1 MSIESSSFS
10 ARKPIKRKSAL
21 TNEHKGKKT
30 TSRKV
35 SFSNERENLRNN
47 LVQKNNDFI
56 SDFLDEEKEDDNNS
70 IDEQLNQQ
78 REKQLELLNEK
89 FTRLYNS
96 KDKIYENIIKEI
108 DVEKNLVYKGSL
120 MSFNLIILKI
130 KCLMKLLKEKL
141 EYVLKSKEQR
151 NYYEVDLYIQKVK
164 NEFKKIYLILNEDD
178 KYEYEI
184 LTQNYCRFLFIMA
197 IICSQKEE
205 IIRSFNYISLGV
217 NMLKVYFVRR
227 NIASSIETYRIYAKL
242 LIMLINKLISD
253 NNISQSLI
261 YINYLSRI
269 CQIALNIIYNNKLD
283 KKYEFRFNE
292 YLGYTFLFFGYCSEL
307 HYSNLKN
314 YYQICAEI
322 YKEAF
327 YFMNKSSNH
336 SIFYDPKTVITIEK
350 KGLSLSQILF
360 EKLKEKL
367 ILDALE
373 KQRKF
378 EQQELLKKQLIE
390 EAKTKEKKYRLK
402 LIASGFTPD
411 PPNLV
416 KAKKRLYNEIL
427 TPSNQKL
434 MDKLDDELISYVYK
448 HRQNEKDKKM
458 DTIKINSG
466 KKSGGGEKRLPSL
479 DVMKSLCHYK
489 MYNSLMS
496 NDFKEFIVKN
506 KNLEFN
512 YPQRQKKS
520 LDKIQKYLNRK
531 MEINFNT
538 ETINI
543 EKEKDKVKEKDKEPL
558 FILKM
563 EAEAEAEPDQENS
576 INNKT
581 INVNEFKILDLGND
595 KEEEQMPSPKN
606 YAKLIKNY
614 PSTKNRALG
623 GINNIEHSYII
634 SIDRE
639 KDNDKEKE
647 KGKDN
652 KNNLKKKLRKK
663 CVTSTGYKIPGI
675 QTGSKKAFRD
685 KTITAKSKAY
695 LKKEDYHNRKLDKYV
710 FSRRY
715 FKEVEYF
722 ENLTNKELDFQKKF
736 LGIKFN
742 NSKMYFKG
750 FDTELRNNG
759 KISRDEI
766 YKSFLILHNK
776 ATYKERNYE
785 KEMQSEIEYKNK
797 PRIVGNVFKSLTN
810 KTKEGKEVKNAM
822 RKVLDRYISEERK
835 NNKKNQ
841 NIMSL
846 DEIKKKNEY
855 SIMKLN
861 DNIKEINSLLISK
874 INEAKNKNKFTDI

>member
-1 MSIESSSFS
+1 MSIEPSSFS

-21 TNEHKGKKT
+21 TNEHKGKKP

-35 SFSNERENLRNN
+35 SFSNDRENLRNN

-307 HYSNLKN
+307 HNSNLKN

-350 KGLSLSQILF
+350 KSLSLSQILF

-543 EKEKDKVKEKDKEPL
+543 EKEKEKEKKDKEPL

-563 EAEAEAEPDQENS
+563 EAEAGPDQENS

-595 KEEEQMPSPKN
+595 NEEEQMPSPKN

-614 PSTKNRALG
+614 PSTKNRAQG

-634 SIDRE
+634 SIDKDKE
-639 KDNDKEKE
+639 KDNDKEKD
-647 KGKDN
+647 KDN
-652 KNNLKKKLRKK
+652 KNNSKKKLRKK
-663 CVTSTGYKIPGI
+663 CVTSTGYKIPGV

-685 KTITAKSKAY
+685 KTITAKSKNY

-810 KTKEGKEVKNAM
+810 KMKEGKEVKNAM
-822 RKVLDRYISEERK
+822 RKVLDRYIAEERK

>member
-1 MSIESSSFS
+1 MSIEPSSFS

-56 SDFLDEEKEDDNNS
+56 SDFLDEEKKDDNNS

-307 HYSNLKN
+307 HNSNLKN

-563 EAEAEAEPDQENS
+563 EAEAEPDQENS

-595 KEEEQMPSPKN
+595 NEEEQMPSPKN

-750 FDTELRNNG
+750 FDTELCNNG

-841 NIMSL
+841 NIMSM

>member
-1 MSIESSSFS
+1 MFSNDSSIFNI
-10 ARKPIKRKSAL
+10 RKPIKRKSAL
-21 TNEHKGKKT
+21 TNDHRVKKSV
-30 TSRKV
+30 SRKV
-35 SFSNERENLRNN
+35 SFSNEKESLRNN
-47 LVQKNNDFI
+47 LIQKNNYFI
-56 SDFLDEEKEDDNNS
+56 SNFLDEEKEEDNNS

-141 EYVLKSKEQR
+141 EYVLKSKDQK

-197 IICSQKEE
+197 VICSQKDE

-217 NMLKVYFVRR
+217 NMLKIYFIRQS
-227 NIASSIETYRIYAKL
+227 IASSIETYRIYAKL

-261 YINYLSRI
+261 YISYLSRI
-269 CQIALNIIYNNKLD
+269 CQIALNITYKEKLD
-283 KKYEFRFNE
+283 IKYEYRFNG
-292 YLGYTFLFFGYCSEL
+292 YLGYAFLFFGYCSEL
-307 HYSNLKN
+307 NNTNHKN

-322 YKEAF
+322 YKEAY
-327 YFMNKSSNH
+327 YFIRKSSKI
-336 SIFYDPKTVITIEK
+336 SIFYDPKAVIKIEK
-350 KGLSLSQILF
+350 KALSLSQILF
-360 EKLKEKL
+360 ENLKEKL

-378 EQQELLKKQLIE
+378 EQQELLKKQLLE
-390 EAKTKEKKYRLK
+390 EAKTKEKKFRLK

-434 MDKLDDELISYVYK
+434 MDKLDDELISYAYK
-448 HRQNEKDKKM
+448 HRQNEKNKKV
-458 DTIKINSG
+458 DNIKINKG
-466 KKSGGGEKRLPSL
+466 KKSEVEEKRLPSL

-489 MYNSLMS
+489 LYNSLMS

-512 YPQRQKKS
+512 YPQRQKNS
-520 LDKIQKYLNRK
+520 LDKIQKFLNRK
-531 MEINFNT
+531 MEINFNR
-538 ETINI
+538 ETISI
-543 EKEKDKVKEKDKEPL
+543 EKKKDKNKDKEPL

-563 EAEAEAEPDQENS
+563 EAEAEPDPENS

-581 INVNEFKILDLGND
+581 INVNEFKILDIAKDNE
-595 KEEEQMPSPKN
+595 KEQFPSPKN

-614 PSTKNRALG
+614 PSTKNRSIG
-623 GINNIEHSYII
+623 GVHNVEHSYII
-634 SIDRE
+634 SIE
-639 KDNDKEKE
+639 KDKDKGKEKD
-647 KGKDN
+647 KIND
-652 KNNLKKKLRKK
+652 LKKKMRKR
-663 CVTSTGYKIPGI
+663 CVTSSGYKIPDTA
-675 QTGSKKAFRD
+675 QTNSKKNFRD
-685 KTITAKSKAY
+685 KTINAKPTIYA
-695 LKKEDYHNRKLDKYV
+695 KKEDYLNRKLDKYV

-742 NSKMYFKG
+742 NSKDYFNG
-750 FDTELRNNG
+750 YDTELHNNG

-776 ATYKERNYE
+776 ATYKARNYE

-810 KTKEGKEVKNAM
+810 KTKEGKEVKSAL
-822 RKVLDRYISEERK
+822 RKVLDRYIAEERK

-841 NIMSL
+841 NILSM

>member
-1 MSIESSSFS
+1 MLLNESANFS
-10 ARKPIKRKSAL
+10 ARKPIRRKSAL
-21 TNEHKGKKT
+21 TNDHKGKKSI
-30 TSRKV
+30 SRKI
-35 SFSNERENLRNN
+35 SFSNEKESLRNN
-47 LVQKNNDFI
+47 LIQKNNDFI
-56 SDFLDEEKEDDNNS
+56 SNFLDEEIEEDNNS

-108 DVEKNLVYKGSL
+108 DVEKNLVYKGSI

-141 EYVLKSKEQR
+141 EYVLKSKDQK

-164 NEFKKIYLILNEDD
+164 NEFKKIYAILNEDD

-184 LTQNYCRFLFIMA
+184 LTQNYCRFLYIMA

-205 IIRSFNYISLGV
+205 IIRSFNYVSLGV
-217 NMLKVYFVRR
+217 NMLKVYFVRQS
-227 NIASSIETYRIYAKL
+227 IASSIETYRIYAKL
-242 LIMLINKLISD
+242 LIMLINQLISD

-269 CQIALNIIYNNKLD
+269 CQIALIIIYKNKVD
-283 KKYEFRFNE
+283 IKYEYKFNQ
-292 YLGYTFLFFGYCSEL
+292 YLGYTLLFFGYCSEL
-307 HYSNLKN
+307 NNSNLKN

-322 YKEAF
+322 YKEAY
-327 YFMNKSSNH
+327 YFMFKSANI

-390 EAKTKEKKYRLK
+390 EAKTKEKKFRLK

-448 HRQNEKDKKM
+448 HRQNEKNKKM
-458 DTIKINSG
+458 DTIKVNKG
-466 KKSGGGEKRLPSL
+466 KKSEGEIKRLPSL

-512 YPQRQKKS
+512 YPQREKNS

-543 EKEKDKVKEKDKEPL
+543 EKEKEKDKDKEPL

-563 EAEAEAEPDQENS
+563 EAEAEPDPENS

-581 INVNEFKILDLGND
+581 INVNEFKILDIAKDN
-595 KEEEQMPSPKN
+595 EEEQVPSPKN
-606 YAKLIKNY
+606 FAKLIKNY

-623 GINNIEHSYII
+623 VNNVEHSYII
-634 SIDRE
+634 SID
-639 KDNDKEKE
+639 KDKDKEKE
-647 KGKDN
+647 KDK
-652 KNNLKKKLRKK
+652 KNDLKKKMRKR
-663 CVTSTGYKIPGI
+663 CVTSSSYKIPSTI
-675 QTGSKKAFRD
+675 QTSSKKAFRE
-685 KTITAKSKAY
+685 KTFNPKSLAY
-695 LKKEDYHNRKLDKYV
+695 AKKEDYHNRKLDKYV

-736 LGIKFN
+736 LGLKFN
-742 NSKMYFKG
+742 NSKDYFNG
-750 FDTELRNNG
+750 YDTELNNNG

-766 YKSFLILHNK
+766 YKSFLILHYK

-785 KEMQSEIEYKNK
+785 KEMQSEIEFKNK

-810 KTKEGKEVKNAM
+810 KTKEGKEIKNAM
-822 RKVLDRYISEERK
+822 RKVLDRYIAEERK
-835 NNKKNQ
+835 SNKKNQ